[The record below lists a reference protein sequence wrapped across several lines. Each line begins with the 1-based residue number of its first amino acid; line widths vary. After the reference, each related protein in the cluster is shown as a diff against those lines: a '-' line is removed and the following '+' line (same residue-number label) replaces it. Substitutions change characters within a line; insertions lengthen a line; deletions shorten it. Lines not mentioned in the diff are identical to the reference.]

1 MRKFL
6 IIVASFL
13 VLASCSSTG
22 NRAKIVYV
30 DRYAGA
36 SIDDSQRSQAF
47 KKLPNWSKTDISAGY
62 TAFLQSCVAFKKKK
76 ASSYLSRSAP
86 WAGRVR
92 DWQDVCKDMQK
103 LSEDVD
109 VKIAF
114 EMLFEPVNMSD
125 TSDGW
130 SKFTGY
136 YEPIVEVRKKRR
148 GKFRYAI
155 PGPPGDI
162 VKKNGKIYQKRKK
175 KKKLRLYPERKD
187 IKPKVVIAFAKVEDF
202 YFLQI
207 QGSGRL
213 KYKNGKMV
221 RAVYHQYNGKPYV
234 SMGKWLLDSGK
245 IDADQG
251 SMQGVK
257 EWMRNA
263 SKKEVRRAMNI
274 NPRYVFFKKE
284 PLGDPNLGPDGAQRV
299 PLTPMG
305 SMAVDLDY
313 YPLGVPM
320 FIETTVA
327 AFGDSKWTAL
337 LIAQDTGG
345 AINGQVR
352 GDIFFGT
359 GDEAGEIAGTMN
371 SRGKKWVLL
380 PRDVALRMEQ
390 G

>member
-1 MRKFL
+1 MRILF
-6 IIVASFL
+6 I
-13 VLASCSSTG
+13 VLASLLVFSACATSRKPAG
-22 NRAKIVYV
+22 VIFAG
-30 DRYAGA
+30 DR
-36 SIDDSQRSQAF
+36 DSVAESYESRRSPAF
-47 KKLPNWSKTDISAGY
+47 KSLPNWSRTDISAGY
-62 TAFLQSCVAFKKKK
+62 TAFLHSCDAFDKKKS
-76 ASSYLSRSAP
+76 SSYLSHVAP

-92 DWQDVCKDMQK
+92 DWRAACKDLK
-103 LSEDVD
+103 RLVKEVD

-114 EMLFEPVNMSD
+114 EILFEPRDMTA

-136 YEPIVEVRKKRR
+136 YEPILDVRKKRR
-148 GKFRYAI
+148 GKFRYAV

-162 VKKNGKIYQKRKK
+162 VKKDGKIYQKRKK
-175 KKKLRLYPERKD
+175 KKKLRLYPERKK
-187 IKPKVVIAFAKVEDF
+187 IKPKNVLAYARVEDF

-213 KYKNGKMV
+213 KFKNGKMI
-221 RAVYHQYNGKPYV
+221 RAVYHQYNGHPYV

-245 IDADQG
+245 IDATQG

-263 SKKEVRRAMNI
+263 SRKEVRRAMNI
-274 NPRYVFFKKE
+274 NPRYVFFKKQ
-284 PLGDPNLGPDGAQRV
+284 PIGDPNLGPKGAQRV

-305 SMAVDLDY
+305 SMAVDLDV

-320 FIETTVA
+320 YIDTKVA
-327 AFGDSKWTAL
+327 AFGGGQWTAL

-359 GDEAGEIAGTMN
+359 GDDAGEIAGTMN
-371 SRGKKWVLL
+371 SRGRKWVLL
-380 PRDVALRMEQ
+380 PRDVAMANQ
-390 G
+390 

>member
-1 MRKFL
+1 MRVLF
-6 IIVASFL
+6 I
-13 VLASCSSTG
+13 VLASLLVFSGCALSRKPASVILAG
-22 NRAKIVYV
+22 DADGAKEYE
-30 DRYAGA
+30 D
-36 SIDDSQRSQAF
+36 QRSRAF
-47 KKLPNWSKTDISAGY
+47 KSLPNWSRTDISAGY
-62 TAFLQSCVAFKKKK
+62 KAFLHSCDAFDKKKS
-76 ASSYLSRSAP
+76 SSYLSHVAP

-92 DWQDVCKDMQK
+92 DWRAVCNDLKRLAK
-103 LSEDVD
+103 EID

-114 EMLFEPVNMSD
+114 EVLFEPIDMTK

-148 GKFRYAI
+148 GKFRFAV

-162 VKKNGKIYQKRKK
+162 VKKDGKIYQKRKK
-175 KKKLRLYPERKD
+175 KKKLRLYPERKN
-187 IKPKVVIAFAKVEDF
+187 IKPKNVLAYARVEDF

-213 KYKNGKMV
+213 KFKNGKMV
-221 RAVYHQYNGKPYV
+221 RAVYHQYNGHPYV

-245 IDADQG
+245 LDANKG

-263 SKKEVRRAMNI
+263 SRKEVRRAMNM
-274 NPRYVFFKKE
+274 NPRYVFFKKQ
-284 PLGDPNLGPDGAQRV
+284 PIGDENLGPKGAQRV
-299 PLTPMG
+299 PLTPLG
-305 SMAVDLDY
+305 SMAVDLDV

-320 FIETTVA
+320 YIDTKVA
-327 AFGDSKWTAL
+327 AFGGGQWTAL

-359 GDEAGEIAGTMN
+359 GDEAGEMAGTMN
-371 SRGKKWVLL
+371 SRGRKWVLV
-380 PRDVALRMEQ
+380 PRNVALANQ
-390 G
+390 